1 MGALMYERAIE
12 LVNAEIDGGLSIA
25 TRAELNRML
34 LADPAIRNLREDLRR
49 TCQALDAVQPDEIPA
64 GLHASIMSALP
75 AASVQRGKPVM
86 SGRFGKPVLRYA
98 AAFAGGLLVS
108 ALAFRFVGSGSPG
121 LDPRELSGTLVPAR
135 DSVLRIDLPAVQ
147 GQVVI
152 AGTAT
157 GPVVVSRLAATSP
170 VTVIASSEGR
180 QVRLDGFVAPQEA
193 PIELR
198 AALGQSGS
206 AQPTVV
212 ISLVDAVSGVV
223 LQTASLHPDV
233 PGRAH

>member
-1 MGALMYERAIE
+1 MCERAIE
-12 LVNAEIDGGLSIA
+12 LVNAEIDGALSIA

-34 LADPAIRNLREDLRR
+34 LADPAIRNLRDEMRR
-49 TCQALDAVQPDEIPA
+49 VCQALDAVRRDEIPD

-75 AASVQRGKPVM
+75 VASTPRGKPVV
-86 SGRFGKPVLRYA
+86 SGRFGRPLLRYA
-98 AAFAGGLLVS
+98 AVFAGGLLVS

-121 LDPRELSGTLVPAR
+121 LDPRELAGTLIPR
-135 DSVLRIDLPAVQ
+135 HDSVMRIDLPAVK
-147 GQVVI
+147 GQVVV
-152 AGTAT
+152 AGAAT

-206 AQPTVV
+206 AQPIVV

>member
-1 MGALMYERAIE
+1 MGALMNDRAIE
-12 LVNAEIDGGLSIA
+12 LINAEIDGDLGSA

-34 LADPAIRNLREDLRR
+34 LADPALRSLREAMHR

-64 GLHASIMSALP
+64 GLHESIMSALP
-75 AASVQRGKPVM
+75 AASVQRSKPVV

-108 ALAFRFVGSGSPG
+108 TLAFRFVGGSPG
-121 LDPRELSGTLVPAR
+121 LDPRELAGTLAPAR
-135 DSVLRIDLPAVQ
+135 DAVVLVDLPAVK
-147 GQVVI
+147 GQVSV

-170 VTVIASSEGR
+170 VTVIASSEGH

-206 AQPTVV
+206 AQPIVA
-212 ISLVDAVSGVV
+212 ISVVDAVSGAV
-223 LQTASLHPDV
+223 LQTASLYPAV
-233 PGRAH
+233 PVRKQ